1 MKNKVKIL
9 LLTMLCVLTFV
20 IGLFFTEDKNKLS
33 ETKNNIEYNNDDVIA
48 QTYYIYWK
56 GERIETC
63 YGACT
68 YTGSYLLY
76 KGSAVAPCSYE
87 GHYDPR
93 YGNYVSNLCYIPLGG
108 SQYEIYSA
116 TKQAY
121 NMAPTPT
128 PPTTAPTPTPTP
140 STPSGSYSCP
150 SGFSSMNFT
159 CTNGD
164 GMCTISGNILKN
176 VYGDIA
182 TSCDSNPSGKY
193 CFKIVSTNVY
203 GLCENTGGGSSNTP
217 VPTTITTTPVTGP
230 TVIPVPEPEET
241 TLNANYYAKEG
252 ARYSGASIYCGDRIF
267 VSKCDKNNICTVTM
281 INGVEV
287 KTTTKVYKDKLST
300 TDISKSC
307 KQTIGY
313 IGTGTNSYT
322 DSTMSKR
329 KQSLAC
335 GTEISLT
342 PSLGDRCTDGKCK
355 ITINSEEQ
363 YIYLVNILRDKPECA
378 TETPEEKCE
387 SSTKLTDFKDKID
400 NFKICYTKDQDGEFV
415 SNEKEN
421 INEKVT
427 CAENYQK
434 TIIENQNTCKTT
446 TGNSCYISY
455 NVSCSYMARPSV
467 SSTGSIVRS
476 DGYGTIT
483 IQATD
488 NGSQGIKGYYISSG
502 IEPIINSDWT
512 SFKDESYVA
521 RENRMAGTYFIWVMN
536 NNNRISYPSMSR
548 IYDADTST
556 TITNFSIKST
566 DGNETFV
573 ASPLEDSTTA
583 YKGNNIV
590 DSKYVRLSNTLKNDS
605 VLADFDSLKTGYELT
620 VNKNKVAIYATLTSN
635 DASFVE
641 GYEPRTVELNYGRN
655 VQLIKIANKKG
666 KIRTYTFIINR
677 VDDRDNNNFLSDIK
691 LSAGKIEFNPYVTDY
706 TVKVS
711 KNVTK
716 VSINGTLE
724 SKTANFVAGYEPRTI
739 ELVSDQTS
747 AVLKTV
753 SNAGIVRSYVITFV
767 KDANAD
773 INDIKTSTYLSSLSI
788 PGTSLVYDKE
798 TTSYTVSVGYE
809 VENLPVYAF
818 AESENATVKIIGDSG
833 FRIGSNQIEITVTN
847 GKKTRI
853 YTVYVIRKESG
864 LTVANDASLNTL
876 TIKGYNLDFKKEVYD
891 YSVKI
896 KKERTLLITATPN
909 NNRAEVYMYGNSDL
923 TAFSI
928 VKVKVIAENGDTKVY
943 SINIE
948 KDKYN
953 KKLEITT
960 AIVGGVI
967 LIGASIIIV
976 VKRKQKAQKDYLEG

>member
-1 MKNKVKIL
+1 MKKKENVL
-9 LLTMLCVLTFV
+9 LLFVLCSLTFAFCL
-20 IGLFFTEDKNKLS
+20 IFGSNDKLKVNTTNSNKENKINDMLAGS
-33 ETKNNIEYNNDDVIA
+33 YRINKIKNDIVLD
-48 QTYYIYWK
+48 
-56 GERIETC
+56 TC
-63 YGACT
+63 YIEGKICSIDNKF
-68 YTGSYLLY
+68 SYPRLIFND
-76 KGSAVAPCSYE
+76 KPVAPCNYRLYDSYTE
-87 GHYDPR
+87 
-93 YGNYVSNLCYIPLGG
+93 
-108 SQYEIYSA
+108 
-116 TKQAY
+116 
-121 NMAPTPT
+121 
-128 PPTTAPTPTPTP
+128 
-140 STPSGSYSCP
+140 
-150 SGFSSMNFT
+150 
-159 CTNGD
+159 
-164 GMCTISGNILKN
+164 GMCWLKDGDVNDPKTLKDGDHINIYASTLEEII
-176 VYGDIA
+176 YFDDI
-182 TSCDSNPSGKY
+182 
-193 CFKIVSTNVY
+193 V
-203 GLCENTGGGSSNTP
+203 
-217 VPTTITTTPVTGP
+217 
-230 TVIPVPEPEET
+230 EPEEPVVIPIRDRE
-241 TLNANYYAKEG
+241 NKIPINSNFYAYEDTG
-252 ARYSGASIYCGDRIF
+252 YSGASIYCGDHIF
-267 VSKCDKNNICTVTM
+267 VSECNNNLCTVTK

-287 KTTTKVYKDKLST
+287 KTTTKVYRAKMST

-313 IGTGTNSYT
+313 IEAGTNSYT

-355 ITINSEEQ
+355 ITINGEEQ
-363 YIYLVNILRDKPECA
+363 YIYLVNILRNKPECV

-387 SSTKLTDFKDKID
+387 SSTKLTNFKDKID
-400 NFKICYTKDQDGEFV
+400 NFKICYTKNQDGEFV
-415 SNEKEN
+415 SDEKEN

-502 IEPIINSDWT
+502 VDPTINSDWT

-521 RENRMAGTYFIWVMN
+521 RENRMAGTYFVWVMN

-548 IYDADTST
+548 IYDADTTT

-605 VLADFDSLKTGYELT
+605 ILADFDSLKTGYELT

-677 VDDRDNNNFLSDIK
+677 IDDRDNNNFLSDIK

-864 LTVANDASLNTL
+864 LTVANDTSLNTL
-876 TIKGYNLDFKKEVYD
+876 TIKGYNLDFKKDVYD

-953 KKLEITT
+953 KKLEITS

-976 VKRKQKAQKDYLEG
+976 VKRKKKTKKDYLEG